1 MTKYI
6 IILIFY
12 PLGIDFYCE
21 KMILQTRME
30 WSGSKYL
37 SEVWSICD
45 ICFRGKI
52 KFLIADYCFEWDS
65 NAPVNHAHKTK
76 NMFRVGVG

>member
-12 PLGIDFYCE
+12 PLGIDFHCE

-52 KFLIADYCFEWDS
+52 LFLIADYCFEWDS